1 MGAPTKRE
9 RINKKISEKVSKM
22 KPDIIKKLE
31 QAFSFDCSIDEA
43 CLYAGIT
50 PPTLYNWKK
59 KKPELFKRFEVL
71 RNHPVLAARER
82 VVKGVKESYSNAMDY
97 LSRKRKAEFSTKD
110 GSAPPP
116 GEGVTQTFNA
126 EQITTIAK
134 RAISEAGGGEGK
146 K

>member
-1 MGAPTKRE
+1 MAGTSKRE
-9 RINKKISEKVSKM
+9 RKNKKIGEAVSKM

-59 KKPELFKRFEVL
+59 KNPKLFERFEVL

-82 VVKGVKESYSNAMDY
+82 VVKGVKESYGNAMDY
-97 LSRKRKAEFSTKD
+97 LSRKKKGEFATKE

-116 GEGVTQTFNA
+116 
-126 EQITTIAK
+126 
-134 RAISEAGGGEGK
+134 
-146 K
+146 